1 LYFEEAGKS
10 RQKMSPWDIIAF
22 GLTLSFNLWWAVF
35 PERNPDHKK
44 VKSAIYGE
52 VERIF
57 LPQPMF
63 SNEYHKA

>member
-1 LYFEEAGKS
+1 
-10 RQKMSPWDIIAF
+10 MSPWDIIAF